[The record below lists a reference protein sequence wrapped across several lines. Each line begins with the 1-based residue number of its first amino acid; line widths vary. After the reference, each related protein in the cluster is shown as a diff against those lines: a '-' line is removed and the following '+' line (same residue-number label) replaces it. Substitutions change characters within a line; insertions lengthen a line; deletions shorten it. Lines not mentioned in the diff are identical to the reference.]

1 MQITTMNY
9 QKHLHTFMML
19 LATLLG
25 VSVSALRFIYT
36 KTVEWYQD
44 GGKEELIQ
52 LSYQSREI
60 LIDCYTWIMQEFVPG
75 MVAMYQGIRYIMV
88 LLGVSVPIKV
98 VSQTA

>member
-1 MQITTMNY
+1 MNY
-9 QKHLHTFMML
+9 QKHLNTVMML

-36 KTVEWYQD
+36 KTAEWYSE

-75 MVAMYQGIRYIMV
+75 MVAMYQGIRYTMV
-88 LLGVSVPIKV
+88 LLGVGVPMKAV
-98 VSQTA
+98 AQTA